1 MKTLKHKLTTSS
13 SFIGHAV
20 RVLQPVCRYQPGRG
34 IITNTICLGVEELM
48 EIKIPSLK
56 GAVSP
61 INKFHS
67 NI

>member
-1 MKTLKHKLTTSS
+1 MKTLKHKLTTSGS
-13 SFIGHAV
+13 LRGRAL
-20 RVLQPVCRYQPGRG
+20 RVLQPVRRYQLGRE